1 MHCLDPRPDRLV
13 GQDLSDVFGT
23 DDPYH
28 PPIAAHRRAIAGEVA
43 AFREG
48 WPGGASIFGGRV
60 GRLLGINRHESCQ
73 VINIPL
79 RMAGCRPRSVTIR

>member
-13 GQDLSDVFGT
+13 SQDLSDVFGT
-23 DDPYH
+23 DDPDH

-48 WPGGASIFGGRV
+48 WPGGAS
-60 GRLLGINRHESCQ
+60 
-73 VINIPL
+73 
-79 RMAGCRPRSVTIR
+79 